1 MGEYRIYLLDDGGVA
16 EPPYVITCPDD
27 EAAKRQA
34 ERLATSRR
42 VELWRDNYRVALIE
56 PKP

>member
-1 MGEYRIYLLDDGGVA
+1 MTK
-16 EPPYVITCPDD
+16 P
-27 EAAKRQA
+27 AKRQA
-34 ERLATSRR
+34 ERLATSLR